1 MTANPPIIDLTQ
13 SNIDADD
20 ASEALASAF
29 QYKLFNGEG
38 FMARGVS
45 IDIDTVIAKSLK
57 DECILGEIELLF
69 ANDRMVD
76 LMKNVTNLKNLFQ
89 DHMNESTALLV
100 AAAESGQ
107 LE

>member
-1 MTANPPIIDLTQ
+1 MTLNPPTIDLTQ
-13 SNIDADD
+13 SYIDSGD
-20 ASEALASAF
+20 ASEAVASAF
-29 QYKLFNGEG
+29 EYKLFNGEG

>member
-1 MTANPPIIDLTQ
+1 MSIRVNCYSP
-13 SNIDADD
+13 
-20 ASEALASAF
+20 ASAF

-57 DECILGEIELLF
+57 DESILSEMYEVF
-69 ANDRMVD
+69 SNDKMVD
-76 LMKNVTNLKNLFQ
+76 LMRSITNLKNLFQ
-89 DHMNESTALLV
+89 DHMDESTAVLV

>member
-1 MTANPPIIDLTQ
+1 MTLNPPIIDLTQ
-13 SNIDADD
+13 SHIDSGD
-20 ASEALASAF
+20 ASEAIAGAF
-29 QYKLFNGEG
+29 EYKLFNGEG

-69 ANDRMVD
+69 ANDKMVD
-76 LMKNVTNLKNLFQ
+76 LMKNITNLKNLFQ

>member
-1 MTANPPIIDLTQ
+1 MTVNPPIIDLTQ
-13 SNIDADD
+13 SYIDSGD
-20 ASEALASAF
+20 ASEAVATAF
-29 QYKLFNGEG
+29 QHKLYNGEG

-45 IDIDTVIAKSLK
+45 IDIDTVIQKSLK
-57 DECILGEIELLF
+57 DECILSELELLF

-76 LMKNVTNLKNLFQ
+76 LMKNITNLKNLFQ
-89 DHMNESTALLV
+89 CHMNESTALLV